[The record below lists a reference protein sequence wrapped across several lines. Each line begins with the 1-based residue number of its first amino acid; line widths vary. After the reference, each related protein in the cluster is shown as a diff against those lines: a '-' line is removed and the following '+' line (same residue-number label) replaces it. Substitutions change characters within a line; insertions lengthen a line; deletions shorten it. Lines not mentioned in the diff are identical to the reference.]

1 MKVKKLFLPAL
12 AAVTLLASCS
22 KDGPDEPV
30 NPVDVTGK
38 AYLSL
43 SLKNNNEAMTRS
55 NEQKPGTEAES
66 KVDRVTVLL
75 FDDAF
80 LCLGTADF
88 SGLTVGNSGGSNTPT
103 AEKSEAKLVPG
114 ATKKI
119 FVVINPVSSNG
130 WDLTDN
136 AVKGKSWQ
144 DINTTIKDANLT
156 IGNLTATNSFM
167 MTSAGNQTYGAL
179 TTVEVAKPASDS
191 QADIDAAKAL
201 AKTQAA
207 EVYVNRM
214 SAKVTVSENQS
225 GVTTGNNNTDKFTF
239 QGWELNITNK
249 SIGLYTD
256 IVTYDNASTSAVQG
270 IYRKDANYLLADQ
283 PVQAKIGDEFNCLT
297 NGGNDPANDMSPVAK
312 AKGADAYC
320 FENTMDAPAQ
330 KLGYTTKAVVKAKY
344 TPASITEGSS
354 YFFWHGSYLTLTEL
368 KALYLTHSVGT
379 GLKTDLPIFLKKAG
393 LMASSVTDQTDINNA
408 VDALTANDFDAVTG
422 VKGRYCAVR
431 YYHESVCYYDVLI
444 RHDQNVTADMALGR
458 YGVVRNNWY
467 GLTINSAGSPGTPWI
482 PDPTDPDDPTKP
494 GTDDDDNSEAYLS
507 VSITVNPWTFW
518 NQGVDLN

>member
-1 MKVKKLFLPAL
+1 MKVKKLFLSAL

-30 NPVDVTGK
+30 NPVDLTGK

-43 SLKNNNEAMTRS
+43 SLKNNNEAMARS
-55 NEQKPGTEAES
+55 NTSQPGTEAES
-66 KVDRVTVLL
+66 KAAKVTVLL
-75 FDDAF
+75 FDETF
-80 LCLGTADF
+80 LCLGAADF
-88 SGLTVGNSGGSNTPT
+88 SGLTVGNSAGNTPT
-103 AEKSEAKLVPG
+103 AAASDAKLVPA

-130 WDLTDN
+130 WDLTND

-156 IGNLTATNSFM
+156 IGSLTAANSFM

-179 TTVEVAKPASDS
+179 TTVEVVKPASDS
-191 QADIDAAKAL
+191 QNDIDAAKAQ
-201 AKTQAA
+201 AKTKAA

-214 SAKVTVSENQS
+214 SAKVTVSENS
-225 GVTTGNNNTDKFTF
+225 NGVTTGNNNADKFTF
-239 QGWELNITNK
+239 VGWELNITNK

-256 IVTYDNASTSAVQG
+256 IVAYDNASSSAVQG

-283 PVQAKIGDEFNCLT
+283 PEQSKIGDEFNCLT
-297 NGGNDPANDMSPVAK
+297 NGGNDPANDMSSVAK
-312 AKGADAYC
+312 AKGTDAYC

-344 TPASITEGSS
+344 TPTGISEGTS
-354 YFFWHGSYLTLTEL
+354 YFFWHGYYLNLTAL
-368 KALYLTHSVGT
+368 KDLYLTHSDGT
-379 GLKTDLPIFLKKAG
+379 GLKIDLPIFLKKAG
-393 LMASSVTDQTDINNA
+393 LMASSVTDQPDINTA
-408 VDALTANDFDAVTG
+408 VAALKASDFDAVTG

-444 RHDQNVTADMALGR
+444 RHDQNVTADMALGK

-467 GLTINSAGSPGTPWI
+467 SLTINSAGSPGTPWI
-482 PDPTDPDDPTKP
+482 PDPTDPEDPTKP
-494 GTDDDDNSEAYLS
+494 DTDDDDNSEAYLS

-518 NQGVDLN
+518 SQGVDLN

>member
-30 NPVDVTGK
+30 NPVDLTGK

-43 SLKNNNEAMTRS
+43 SLKNNNEAMARS
-55 NEQKPGTEAES
+55 NTSQPGTEAES
-66 KVDRVTVLL
+66 KAGKVTVLL
-75 FDDAF
+75 FDETF

-88 SGLTVGNSGGSNTPT
+88 SGLTVGNSAGNTPT
-103 AEKSEAKLVPG
+103 AEKSDAKLVPA

-130 WDLTDN
+130 WNLTND

-156 IGNLTATNSFM
+156 IGSLTATNSFM

-179 TTVEVAKPASDS
+179 TTVEVVKPASDS
-191 QADIDAAKAL
+191 QNDIDAAKNA
-201 AKTQAA
+201 AKDKAA

-214 SAKVTVSENQS
+214 SAKVTVSENPN

-256 IVTYDNASTSAVQG
+256 IVAYDNASSGAVQG

-283 PVQAKIGDEFNCLT
+283 PEQSKIGDEFNCLT

-312 AKGADAYC
+312 AKGTDAYC

-344 TPASITEGSS
+344 TPANITEGAS
-354 YFFWHGSYLTLTEL
+354 YFFWHGSYLTLPEL
-368 KALYLTHSVGT
+368 QALYLTHSDGT

-393 LMASSVTDQTDINNA
+393 LMASDVTDQPDINAAVAALNA
-408 VDALTANDFDAVTG
+408 GSFDAVTG

-444 RHDQNVTADMALGR
+444 RHDQNVTADMALGK

-467 GLTINSAGSPGTPWI
+467 GLTVNSANNPGTPWI
-482 PDPTDPDDPTKP
+482 PDPTDPEDPTKP
-494 GTDDDDNSEAYLS
+494 DTDDDDNSEAYLS

-518 NQGVDLN
+518 SQGVDLN

>member
-30 NPVDVTGK
+30 NPVDMTGK

-66 KVDRVTVLL
+66 KADRVTVLL

-167 MTSAGNQTYGAL
+167 MTSAGNQTYGA
-179 TTVEVAKPASDS
+179 THHRGGS
-191 QADIDAAKAL
+191 QARI
-201 AKTQAA
+201 
-207 EVYVNRM
+207 R
-214 SAKVTVSENQS
+214 
-225 GVTTGNNNTDKFTF
+225 
-239 QGWELNITNK
+239 
-249 SIGLYTD
+249 
-256 IVTYDNASTSAVQG
+256 
-270 IYRKDANYLLADQ
+270 Q
-283 PVQAKIGDEFNCLT
+283 P
-297 NGGNDPANDMSPVAK
+297 
-312 AKGADAYC
+312 
-320 FENTMDAPAQ
+320 
-330 KLGYTTKAVVKAKY
+330 
-344 TPASITEGSS
+344 
-354 YFFWHGSYLTLTEL
+354 
-368 KALYLTHSVGT
+368 
-379 GLKTDLPIFLKKAG
+379 
-393 LMASSVTDQTDINNA
+393 
-408 VDALTANDFDAVTG
+408 
-422 VKGRYCAVR
+422 GRYRCG
-431 YYHESVCYYDVLI
+431 
-444 RHDQNVTADMALGR
+444 Q
-458 YGVVRNNWY
+458 
-467 GLTINSAGSPGTPWI
+467 SPGKKTSGGSI
-482 PDPTDPDDPTKP
+482 CKP
-494 GTDDDDNSEAYLS
+494 Y
-507 VSITVNPWTFW
+507 VR
-518 NQGVDLN
+518 QGHRKREPERCYHRQQ

>member
-1 MKVKKLFLPAL
+1 MKVKKLFLSAL

-30 NPVDVTGK
+30 TPVDLTGK

-43 SLKNNNEAMTRS
+43 SLKNNNEAMARS
-55 NEQKPGTEAES
+55 NTSQPGTEAES
-66 KVDRVTVLL
+66 KAEKVTVLL
-75 FDDAF
+75 FDETF
-80 LCLGTADF
+80 LCLGAADF
-88 SGLTVGNSGGSNTPT
+88 SGLTVGNSAGNTPT
-103 AEKSEAKLVPG
+103 AEKSDAKLVPA

-130 WDLTDN
+130 WDLTND

-144 DINTTIKDANLT
+144 DINTTIKDASLT
-156 IGNLTATNSFM
+156 IGSLTATNSFM

-179 TTVEVAKPASDS
+179 TTVEVVKPASDS
-191 QADIDAAKAL
+191 QNDIDAAKNA
-201 AKTQAA
+201 AKDKAA

-214 SAKVTVSENQS
+214 SAKVTVSENS
-225 GVTTGNNNTDKFTF
+225 NGVTTGNNNADKFTF
-239 QGWELNITNK
+239 VGWELNITNK

-256 IVTYDNASTSAVQG
+256 IVAYENASSGAVQG

-297 NGGNDPANDMSPVAK
+297 NGGNDPASNMSAVAR
-312 AKGADAYC
+312 AKETSAYC

-344 TPASITEGSS
+344 TPAGISEGTS
-354 YFFWHGSYLTLTEL
+354 YFFWHGSYLTLTDL
-368 KALYLTHSVGT
+368 KALYLTHGDGT

-393 LMASSVTDQTDINNA
+393 LMASSVTDQSDINDA
-408 VDALTANDFDAVTG
+408 VAALTDNDFDAVTG

-482 PDPTDPDDPTKP
+482 PDPTDPEDPTKP
-494 GTDDDDNSEAYLS
+494 DTDDDDNSEAYLS